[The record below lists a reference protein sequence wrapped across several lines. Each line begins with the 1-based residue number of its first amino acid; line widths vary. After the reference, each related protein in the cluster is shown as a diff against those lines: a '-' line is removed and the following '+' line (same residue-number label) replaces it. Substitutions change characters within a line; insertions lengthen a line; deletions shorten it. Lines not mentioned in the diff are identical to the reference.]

1 MLKCMK
7 IKERSKHISVCGL
20 AWERELEKKKGI
32 ITFFLKKK
40 IKGKEK
46 IGDKSGDSCHQ
57 FLLGESEPPKVR
69 AEA

>member
-1 MLKCMK
+1 MWFGLGKGTRE
-7 IKERSKHISVCGL
+7 KEGNNNL
-20 AWERELEKKKGI
+20 
-32 ITFFLKKK
+32 FFKKKK